1 MLDSKIAAD
10 PRAGAKSTSGGEIR
24 LVNLTKTF
32 ADLQAVKSINLTV
45 PHGAYCCLIGPSGCG
60 KTTILRM
67 IAGHESP
74 TSGEVYIGNQLVVG
88 LPPVQ
93 RGTALMFQ
101 NYALFPH
108 LSVRDNVAFNLK
120 MRGEPKPKRYAR
132 VDEMLALVHM
142 TAFAERM
149 PAQLSGGQQQ
159 RVALARALITNPRVL
174 LLDEPL
180 SALDE
185 FLRLR
190 MRGELKRLQ
199 NRLGITFIHVTHT
212 QPEAIALAD
221 TVVVMNQGSIEQAA
235 SPHDV
240 YANPR
245 SPYVA
250 RFMGGQN
257 VMSGTL
263 RAVDGDFALVDG
275 PNGSR
280 LRVPHGGRKPAVG
293 SEVYLAV
300 RRDLIH
306 LTRETAAGQIQENS
320 LQAQVETVEYQGI
333 YFKVTLAKIG
343 GEETIVIVPESDF
356 FAHPVAAGDTGVVS
370 WGPESARLLEAD
382 RAPGSSAQP
391 YAEDSTG

>member
-1 MLDSKIAAD
+1 MLQTAPKNDTAQKGS
-10 PRAGAKSTSGGEIR
+10 GEIR
-24 LVNLTKTF
+24 LVNLAKTF
-32 ADLQAVKSINLTV
+32 GSLQAVKSINLTV
-45 PHGAYCCLIGPSGCG
+45 PHGSYCCMIGPSGCG

-67 IAGHESP
+67 IAGHETP
-74 TSGEVYIGNQLVVG
+74 TSGEVFIGDQMVVG
-88 LPPVQ
+88 QAPVQ

-101 NYALFPH
+101 SYALFPH

-120 MRGEPKPKRYAR
+120 MRGDSKSARYAR
-132 VDEMLALVHM
+132 VDEMLSLVHM
-142 TAFAERM
+142 ATFADRM

-199 NRLGITFIHVTHT
+199 SKLGITFVHVTHT

-245 SPYVA
+245 STYVA

-257 VMSGTL
+257 VLTGKLRATEGDSALVEGPGGARFRVPLSGT
-263 RAVDGDFALVDG
+263 
-275 PNGSR
+275 
-280 LRVPHGGRKPAVG
+280 KPAIG
-293 SEVYLAV
+293 SSVNLAV
-300 RRDLIH
+300 RRDLID
-306 LTRETAAGQIQENS
+306 LRREQQAGELKENS
-320 LQAQVETVEYQGI
+320 LHGVVETVEYQGI
-333 YFKVTLAKIG
+333 YFKVTLSRIA
-343 GEETIVIVPESDF
+343 GEEFIVIEPEATF
-356 FAHPVAAGDTGVVS
+356 FSHPVAPGDAVVVS
-370 WGPESARLLEAD
+370 WGNDSVRLLEPD
-382 RAPGSSAQP
+382 RVAGDAGQP
-391 YAEDSTG
+391 YADDRTS